1 MFLYFSYL
9 LSYASS
15 IIYCYLFRSRHLLSI
30 ISDIIFIIIM
40 IIIIFIAVFV
50 IFSSGKKLEMFHK
63 NWILPKFYIENA
75 NAKIRTNYPFVELD
89 YLISVIFTC
98 SFFIEFWKR
107 TQSTIAMKWG
117 VEGTYVLTHFKFDYI
132 Y

>member
-1 MFLYFSYL
+1 
-9 LSYASS
+9 
-15 IIYCYLFRSRHLLSI
+15 
-30 ISDIIFIIIM
+30 M
-40 IIIIFIAVFV
+40 IIIIFIAVFI
-50 IFSSGKKLEMFHK
+50 IFSCGKKLEMSDK
-63 NWILPKFYIENA
+63 NCNLLKFQIENA
-75 NAKIRTNYPFVELD
+75 NAKIRTNYPFVELY
-89 YLISVIFTC
+89 YLISLIFTR